1 MDVVDAFNTGLFLV
15 RAIGKIELSWNSEIG
30 SIKLTPKIFKITQT
44 QNQKTP
50 TVLIDRYSSYKHFA
64 PLATQNGPVDREK
77 SRLQILLI
85 LVKFLNVLL

>member
-15 RAIGKIELSWNSEIG
+15 RAIGKIEFSWNSEIG
-30 SIKLTPKIFKITQT
+30 SINLTPKIFKITQT

-50 TVLIDRYSSYKHFA
+50 KVLVERYDSYEHFA
-64 PLATQNGPVDREK
+64 PFATQNGPVDHEK
-77 SRLQILLI
+77 YRLQILLI